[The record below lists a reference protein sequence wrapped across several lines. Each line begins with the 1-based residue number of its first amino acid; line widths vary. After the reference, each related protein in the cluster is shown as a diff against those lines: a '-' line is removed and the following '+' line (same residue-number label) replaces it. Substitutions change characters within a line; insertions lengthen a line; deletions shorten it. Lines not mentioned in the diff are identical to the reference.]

1 MIKLGR
7 YTEKERNN
15 IVRFY
20 LDHSFSVERVA
31 DEYNINKSTLIKWI
45 KDYRTAFPDEPRCA
59 SRKVGRRVVPLSE
72 KQKKL
77 VRAYLSSGQK
87 PTAFARENNVTV
99 SKLMSLT
106 ERYEKEK
113 QN

>member
-7 YTEKERNN
+7 YSDKEKQN

-45 KDYRTAFPDEPRCA
+45 KEYRTAFPDEPRCA
-59 SRKVGRRVVPLSE
+59 KRKVGRRTVPLTE

-77 VRAYLSSGQK
+77 VKAYLSSGK
-87 PTAFARENNVTV
+87 GYTAFARDNGITV
-99 SKLMSLT
+99 SRLTSLT
-106 ERYEKEK
+106 ERYEREK
-113 QN
+113 NG